1 MDNHDLSNY
10 LHTQVELFAGFPDD
24 KLARMIE
31 GSRIVTFEPNEAVI
45 EFGEE
50 NRFFFVLIDGKAEV
64 TVTDDQ
70 GESHRLALLKS
81 GDFFGEISL
90 MTGDRT
96 IAGTIA
102 TTRCTVLLVPD
113 HLFTSIIT
121 THPPALR
128 TLSRGITAKIPA
140 YTVNSSAADL
150 AHSAEL
156 HSADPYGFRLQTGK
170 LLKILVV
177 NCGSSSL
184 KYSLFDTADNTIA
197 VKGNIENI
205 GLPNGK
211 HIFSIGGKKNERLST
226 AKDISEAIDGMLA
239 LLAGNDFKLIHS
251 PDEINCIGH
260 RVVHGGNRFT
270 DSIVIN
276 DAVIAGIEAASH
288 LAPLHNPVNLQGIR
302 AAQKAF
308 PSAHHVAV
316 FDTAF
321 HHTLPPYA
329 YLYGL
334 PYELYENKHIRRYG
348 FHGTSHSYVALRAA
362 QFLKRPFNSL
372 EIISCHLGNGAS
384 MCAIDHGRSVDTTMG
399 LTPTAGLIMGTRC
412 GDIDP
417 GILAHLQSAEG
428 YSAAQCERLINKESG
443 LLGISG
449 ISSDMRSV
457 EAAAEQGDHRAL
469 LAVKCFGYQVRKTIG
484 AYVAAMQGLD
494 AVIFTGG
501 IGQGS
506 AGVRNYCC
514 QGLECMG
521 IRIDE
526 ARNRNV
532 DLSAGPCDISVD
544 GAPIRVLVIA
554 TDEELMIARE
564 TLRALRKEQ
573 ISTVFSTGMK
583 EPIPIEVSA
592 HHVHL
597 STEHVE
603 TLFGAGHQLT
613 PSGDLS
619 QPGQFACKEQLTL
632 TGPKGNIE
640 RVRVLGP
647 VRRETQ
653 IEIAMTEQFKL
664 GIHPPIRESGDIKD
678 TPGIILEG
686 PAGKVMLDHGV
697 ICAMRHIHMSPI
709 DALNYGVRDKY
720 VVRVRIEGD
729 RELVFGDVLVR
740 VNQNFRLAMH
750 LDTDEANA
758 AHITDGMKGFI
769 EEIQERG

>member
-1 MDNHDLSNY
+1 MDHSVLLDFL
-10 LHTQVELFAGFPDD
+10 LTRVELFAGFPRDN
-24 KLARMIE
+24 LERMIA
-31 GSRIVTFEPNEAVI
+31 GSRIGTFEPHEAII

-50 NRFFFVLIDGKAEV
+50 NRSFFVLIDGEAEV
-64 TVTDDQ
+64 AVTDDR
-70 GESHRLALLKS
+70 GDTRRLALLRR

-96 IAGTIA
+96 IADVIGV
-102 TTRCTVLLVPD
+102 TRCAVLCVPD
-113 HLFTSIIT
+113 HLFISIVAS
-121 THPPALR
+121 HPPALR
-128 TLSRGITAKIPA
+128 LLGRSITARSVSF
-140 YTVNSSAADL
+140 TERSALKEL
-150 AHSAEL
+150 AASAERR
-156 HSADPYGFRLQTGK
+156 SADPYGFRLTTEK
-170 LLKILVV
+170 PLKILVV

-184 KYSLFDTADNTIA
+184 KYALFDTADDSVAATGVID
-197 VKGNIENI
+197 NI
-205 GLPNGK
+205 GLPNGN
-211 HIFSIGGKKNERLST
+211 HRFTVHAVRNERPST
-226 AKDISEAIDGMLA
+226 ANNCIEAITDMIA
-239 LLAGNDFKLIHS
+239 LLSAGDNRCIQS
-251 PDEINCIGH
+251 PEEINCVGH
-260 RVVHGGNRFT
+260 RVAHGGDRFT
-270 DSIVIN
+270 DSVVIT
-276 DAVIAGIEAASH
+276 DAVIAGIEDASR

-302 AAQKAF
+302 AAQRAF

-329 YLYGL
+329 FLYGL
-334 PYELYENKHIRRYG
+334 PYELYDKKHIRRYG
-348 FHGTSHSYVALRAA
+348 FHGTSHRYVGLRAA

-399 LTPTAGLIMGTRC
+399 LTPTAGLIMGSRC

-417 GILAHLQSAEG
+417 GIVTHLQIAEG
-428 YSAAQCERLINKESG
+428 YTAADCERLFNKESG
-443 LLGISG
+443 LLGLSG
-449 ISSDMRSV
+449 VSSDMRAV
-457 EAAAEQGDHRAL
+457 EAAADAGVNRAL

-526 ARNRNV
+526 AKNRTT
-532 DLSAGPCDISVD
+532 DCSDGPCDISVD
-544 GAPIRVLVIA
+544 DAPVRILVIA
-554 TDEELMIARE
+554 ADEERMIARE
-564 TLRALRKEQ
+564 TLRALRTEQ
-573 ISTVFSTGMK
+573 ITAAFTAGAK

-597 STEHVE
+597 NAPHVE
-603 TLFGAGHQLT
+603 ALFGAGHTLT
-613 PSGDLS
+613 PQSGLS

-632 TGPKGNIE
+632 VGPKGSVE

-647 VRRETQ
+647 ARKETQ
-653 IEIAMTEQFKL
+653 VEISMTEQFKL
-664 GIHPPIRESGDIKD
+664 GIHPPIRESGDLD
-678 TPGIILEG
+678 NTPGVTLQG
-686 PAGKVMLDHGV
+686 SAGEVILDHGV
-697 ICAMRHIHMSPI
+697 ICAMRHIHMSPL
-709 DALNYGVRDKY
+709 DALNYGVRDGY

-740 VNQNFRLAMH
+740 VNPAYTLAMH
-750 LDTDEANA
+750 IDTDEANA
-758 AHITDGMKGFI
+758 AHIAAGATGVI
-769 EEIQERG
+769 EEIQERR

>member
-1 MDNHDLSNY
+1 MDAHDLSHF
-10 LHTQVELFAGFPDD
+10 LLTRVELFEDFPSDWLKKMLD
-24 KLARMIE
+24 
-31 GSRIVTFEPNEAVI
+31 GSRVVTFEPYEAML
-45 EFGEE
+45 EFGDE
-50 NRFFFVLIDGKAEV
+50 NRSFFVLIDGEAEV
-64 TVTDDQ
+64 AVTDDQ
-70 GESHRLALLKS
+70 GDKHQLMSLKS

-96 IAGTIA
+96 IVNIIA
-102 TTRCTVLLVPD
+102 VNRCTVLVVPD
-113 HLFTSIIT
+113 YLFTSIVASY
-121 THPPALR
+121 PPALR
-128 TLSRGITAKIPA
+128 TLSRCIATKTPA
-140 YTVNSSAADL
+140 LTLDLSTQDL
-150 AHSAEL
+150 AESAERR
-156 HSADPYGFRLQTGK
+156 SADPYGFKLQTERP
-170 LLKILVV
+170 LKILVI

-184 KYSLFDTADNTIA
+184 KYSLFDTADDSVPA
-197 VKGNIENI
+197 KGLIENI
-205 GLPNGK
+205 GLPDGRHK
-211 HIFSIGGKKNERLST
+211 FTVRDEKNERPSGAATL
-226 AKDISEAIDGMLA
+226 AEAIEDMLA
-239 LLAGNDFKLIHS
+239 LLTGSDYHLIHS

-260 RVVHGGNRFT
+260 RVVHGGDRFT
-270 DSIVIN
+270 GSVVIT
-276 DAVIAGIEAASH
+276 DAVITAIEAASH
-288 LAPLHNPVNLQGIR
+288 LAPLHNPLNLKGIR
-302 AAQKAF
+302 AAQEAF

-334 PYELYENKHIRRYG
+334 PYELYEKKHIRKYG
-348 FHGTSHSYVALRAA
+348 FHGASHSYVALRAA

-412 GDIDP
+412 GDVDP
-417 GILAHLQSAEG
+417 GILMHLQNEEG
-428 YSAAQCERLINKESG
+428 YSAADCERLINKESG

-449 ISSDMRSV
+449 VSSDMRAI
-457 EAAAEQGDHRAL
+457 EAAAEKGDPRAM

-494 AVIFTGG
+494 TIIFTGG

-506 AGVRNYCC
+506 AGVRSYSC

-526 ARNRNV
+526 AKNRRV
-532 DLSAGPCDISVD
+532 DLSYGPYDISVN
-544 GAPIRVLVIA
+544 GSPVRILVIA
-554 TDEELMIARE
+554 TDEERMIARE

-573 ISTVFSTGMK
+573 ISTVFAASAK

-597 STEHVE
+597 SADHVE
-603 TLFGAGHQLT
+603 ALFGKGHQLT
-613 PSGDLS
+613 PSGPLS
-619 QPGQFACKEQLTL
+619 QPGQFACEEQLTL
-632 TGPKGNIE
+632 SGPKGNIE

-647 VRRETQ
+647 VRKETQ
-653 IEIAMTEQFKL
+653 IEISMTEQFKL

-678 TPGIILEG
+678 TPGMALVG
-686 PAGKVMLDHGV
+686 PAGQVRIDHGV
-697 ICAMRHIHMSPI
+697 ICAMRHIHMSPL

-720 VVRVRIEGD
+720 LVRVRVEGD

-740 VNQNFRLAMH
+740 VSPKFKLAMH
-750 LDTDEANA
+750 IDTDEANA
-758 AHITDGMKGFI
+758 AHIVDGMVGVI

>member
-1 MDNHDLSNY
+1 MDHSELLDFL
-10 LHTQVELFAGFPDD
+10 LTRVELFAGFPRD
-24 KLARMIE
+24 KLQLMVD
-31 GSRIVTFEPNEAVI
+31 GSRVRTFEPNEAII

-50 NRFFFVLIDGKAEV
+50 NRFLFVLIDGEAEV
-64 TVTDDQ
+64 AVTDDR
-70 GESHRLALLKS
+70 GDKRRLALLQR

-96 IAGTIA
+96 IADVIGV
-102 TTRCTVLLVPD
+102 TRCTALCVPD
-113 HLFTSIIT
+113 HLFVSIVT
-121 THPPALR
+121 AHTPALR
-128 TLSRGITAKIPA
+128 FLGRSITARSIS
-140 YTVNSSAADL
+140 YTDNSPLKELAA
-150 AHSAEL
+150 SAERR
-156 HSADPYGFRLQTGK
+156 STDPYGFRLHTEK
-170 LLKILVV
+170 PLKILVV

-184 KYSLFDTADNTIA
+184 KYSLFDTADDTVA
-197 VKGNIENI
+197 VTGIIENI
-205 GLPNGK
+205 GLPEGK
-211 HIFSIGGKKNERLST
+211 HQFTVHKVKNVRPSP
-226 AKDISEAIDGMLA
+226 AKDFTEAIADMIA
-239 LLAGNDFKLIHS
+239 LLTAGDNRCIHA
-251 PDEINCIGH
+251 PEEINCVGH
-260 RVVHGGNRFT
+260 RVVHGGDRFT
-270 DSIVIN
+270 DSVVIT
-276 DAVIAGIEAASH
+276 DAVIDGIEAAAH
-288 LAPLHNPVNLQGIR
+288 LAPLHNQVNLQGIR

-308 PSAHHVAV
+308 PAAHHVAV

-329 YLYGL
+329 FLYGL
-334 PYELYENKHIRRYG
+334 PYELYEKNHIRRYG

-362 QFLKRPFNSL
+362 QLLKHPFNSL

-417 GILAHLQSAEG
+417 GIITHLQKAEG
-428 YSAAQCERLINKESG
+428 YSAADCERLINRESG
-443 LLGISG
+443 LLGLSG
-449 ISSDMRSV
+449 ISSDMRAI
-457 EAAAEQGDHRAL
+457 EAAAEAGDHRAL

-506 AGVRNYCC
+506 ASVRNYCC

-526 ARNRNV
+526 AKNRAV
-532 DLSAGPCDISVD
+532 DLSNGPCDISVD
-544 GAPIRVLVIA
+544 DTPIRILVIA
-554 TDEELMIARE
+554 TNEERMIARE

-573 ISTVFSTGMK
+573 ITKVFTAGTK

-597 STEHVE
+597 SAEHVE
-603 TLFGAGHQLT
+603 ALFGKGHTLT
-613 PSGDLS
+613 PQSDLS

-632 TGPKGNIE
+632 VGPKGSVE

-647 VRRETQ
+647 ARKETQ
-653 IEIAMTEQFKL
+653 IEISMTEQFKL
-664 GIHPPIRESGDIKD
+664 GIHPPIRQSGDLKD
-678 TPGIILEG
+678 TPGVTLQG
-686 PAGKVMLDHGV
+686 AAGEIAIDHGV
-697 ICAMRHIHMSPI
+697 ICAMRHIHMSPL

-720 VVRVRIEGD
+720 VVRVRVEGD

-740 VNQNFRLAMH
+740 VNPTYKLAMH
-750 LDTDEANA
+750 IDTDEANA
-758 AHITDGMKGFI
+758 AHIAAGATGVI